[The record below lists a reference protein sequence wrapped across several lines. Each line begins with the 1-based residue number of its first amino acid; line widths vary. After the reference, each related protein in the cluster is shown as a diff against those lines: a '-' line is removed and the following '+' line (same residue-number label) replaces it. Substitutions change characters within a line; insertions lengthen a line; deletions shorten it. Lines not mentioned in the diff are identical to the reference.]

1 MRRYAAIAG
10 ASLLALLLLFLGTWL
25 LSRSRTYQLFG
36 TIVARVETP
45 EKVVALTFDDG
56 PTPEAVEQV
65 LGVLREKN
73 VKATFFV
80 TGAEL
85 EKNPEWGR
93 RIVEEGHELGNHS
106 YSHERMVF
114 VSDAFI
120 RDEIERTDAL
130 IRQTGYSG
138 TIDFRPPYCKKLWS
152 LPRYLSQTSRKTIT
166 CDLEPDSYD
175 DVAATAEGIESYVVD
190 NARPGSIILLH
201 VMYPSR
207 KTSMAAVP
215 LVIDDLRARGY
226 RFVTV
231 EELLGQAHG

>member
-10 ASLLALLLLFLGTWL
+10 ACLFAFALLFLGVWT

-36 TIVARVETP
+36 EIVPRVETT

-56 PTPEAVEQV
+56 PVPEATEEI
-65 LGVLREKN
+65 LGILRERD

-85 EKNPEWGR
+85 EENPEWGR
-93 RIVEEGHELGNHS
+93 RIAEEGHELGNHS
-106 YSHERMVF
+106 YSHARMVF
-114 VSDAFI
+114 VSDAFV
-120 RDEIERTDAL
+120 RDEVERTDAL
-130 IRQTGYSG
+130 IRQTGYG
-138 TIDFRPPYCKKLWS
+138 GPVYFRPPYCKKLVG
-152 LPRYLSQTSRKTIT
+152 LPRYLSETNRKTIT

-190 NARPGSIILLH
+190 RARPGSIVLLH
-201 VMYPSR
+201 VMYPTR
-207 KTSMAAVP
+207 RTSMAAVP
-215 LVIDDLRARGY
+215 RIVDALRARGY

-231 EELLGQAHG
+231 GELLHESHE